1 MKNVPMKFA
10 LQHQLCR
17 AAYREGMNVD
27 TNVDRCNRMRRR
39 SKISLSNMYVCIDTR
54 ARSKSC
60 SNEAKFY
67 FNVQNIIQ
75 IYF

>member
-1 MKNVPMKFA
+1 MKFV
-10 LQHQLCR
+10 LQHSFYDG
-17 AAYREGMNVD
+17 AYREGVSVD
-27 TNVDRCNRMRRR
+27 ANVDRCNRKRH
-39 SKISLSNMYVCIDTR
+39 KISLYMYDCIDTR

-60 SNEAKFY
+60 SNEAKF